1 MTYKEAK
8 VLAQQWRDNPGLLA
22 GDMSA
27 VLAWVDAS
35 LEAAAGSSPP
45 EYQIKPQ
52 TDDNGL
58 RLVQPIH
65 EALRPYCKWQPH
77 SSLKPTML
85 DPLME
90 ALTAEAG
97 QNQNISHQ
105 TIVELRQAVR
115 ILERWAEGHTKHQE
129 PGGNRSELL
138 KATIEEIGDELI
150 LRTDLDGSVKLRGST
165 SIPMFIA
172 LWNAPKHT
180 LSEKAF
186 LDIDRSVRPT
196 NLERHRNRL
205 SARLHDVLIEIVTE
219 KDNSVRLQK
228 CP

>member
-1 MTYKEAK
+1 MLST
-8 VLAQQWRDNPGLLA
+8 
-22 GDMSA
+22 
-27 VLAWVDAS
+27 
-35 LEAAAGSSPP
+35 AAGSSPP

-52 TDDNGL
+52 TDDNGQ
-58 RLVQPIH
+58 RIVQPIH

-85 DPLME
+85 DPLMD
-90 ALTAEAG
+90 ALNGEAG
-97 QNQNISHQ
+97 QNQNISLH
-105 TIVELRQAVR
+105 TITELRQAVR

-129 PGGNRSELL
+129 PGGNRSEQL